1 MALYHFSV
9 KAISRADGR
18 SAVACA
24 AYRSGEKLTCE
35 YYGKE
40 QDYTRKTGVEFTNIY
55 APENTKSVLLDRNQ
69 LWNSVEKTER
79 KKNALL
85 AREFEIAFPSELNA
99 VQRKKMLDELCQNL
113 VKKHGVI
120 VDAAIHA
127 PHTDGGSD
135 ERNYHAH
142 IMFTTRAIDPQTG
155 DFSANKYRDFS
166 RDSGTKT
173 VKHWRESFADLTNKH
188 LEKAGYDVRV
198 DHRSYRDQGI
208 ELEAT
213 QHEGPKV
220 TQLRRRGIE
229 TKISVSNDLIKQS
242 NAERIEAPRLLKGLQ
257 QEIFASE
264 KIVSS
269 LKNERDELNLKMNKI
284 KLVEAQERVQSF
296 KKIYDAFQKEIDN
309 DASIFE
315 NVKTVR
321 EHDYHRK
328 SQQYIAD
335 LDFLIENGITP
346 KAKGILGV
354 LGVSQLIEKDRV
366 LNDLSVMSD
375 LSKRYS
381 QEEANRKRKE
391 AAERTAQARAL
402 QEEANRKRKE
412 AAERTAQAR
421 ALQEAADRSA
431 KSQKEISD
439 FQNNVHELSRKAGY
453 PNDFFSEKFRFF
465 SFYRNTYD
473 IFSEIGAVQKDDKQA
488 YSKLVIERYEK
499 IRDDFTEER
508 AHTHR
513 GRCPG
518 KDAFQDLYKLI
529 QADKKIAQSFDMN
542 VFERI
547 IKIEKSVKN
556 YENFLYN
563 QEHSASP
570 KSTLEHSPVLAKK
583 IDHDNQFRP

>member
-18 SAVACA
+18 SVVACA
-24 AYRSGEKLTCE
+24 AYRSGEKLDCE
-35 YYGKE
+35 FYGKV
-40 QDYTRKTGVEFTNIY
+40 QDYTRKSGVEFTNIY
-55 APENTKSVLLDRNQ
+55 APENTKEKLLDRQN
-69 LWNSVEKTER
+69 LWNSVEKVER
-79 KKNALL
+79 KKNAVL
-85 AREFEIAFPSELNA
+85 AREFEIAFPNELNA
-99 VQRKKMLDELCQNL
+99 QQRKKMLDELCQNL

-142 IMFTTRAIDPQTG
+142 IMFTTRAIDPQNG
-155 DFSANKYRDFS
+155 EFSAKKYRDFS

-173 VKHWRESFADLTNKH
+173 VCHWRESFADLTNKH

-198 DHRSYRDQGI
+198 DHRSYKDRGI
-208 ELEAT
+208 QLEAT
-213 QHEGPKV
+213 RHEGYEV
-220 TQLRRRGIE
+220 TQLRRMGVE
-229 TKISVSNDLIKQS
+229 TEISVSNDLIKQ
-242 NAERIEAPRLLKGLQ
+242 NNFERMQDPKLLKGLE

-269 LKNERDELNLKMNKI
+269 LKNERDELNIKMNKI
-284 KLVEAQERVQSF
+284 KLVEAHKRVKNFKADFDTFHDEIKNSMPLKEQLQIVEEHDIYNKSKQYLKDIEFLKSQNKKPKTKGLLGTFGFSQPITCERVQN
-296 KKIYDAFQKEIDN
+296 I
-309 DASIFE
+309 
-315 NVKTVR
+315 VGV
-321 EHDYHRK
+321 
-328 SQQYIAD
+328 
-335 LDFLIENGITP
+335 IENIQVRNSR
-346 KAKGILGV
+346 A
-354 LGVSQLIEKDRV
+354 D
-366 LNDLSVMSD
+366 
-375 LSKRYS
+375 
-381 QEEANRKRKE
+381 ANRKRT
-391 AAERTAQARAL
+391 AQAQAQAERTAQAKAL
-402 QEEANRKRKE
+402 QEETDQN
-412 AAERTAQAR
+412 
-421 ALQEAADRSA
+421 A
-431 KSQKEISD
+431 KAQKEIGD
-439 FQNNVHELSRKAGY
+439 FQKNVHELTRKAGY

-570 KSTLEHSPVLAKK
+570 KSTLEHSRAPAKNL
-583 IDHDNQFRP
+583 DHDNQFKL

>member
-18 SAVACA
+18 SVVACA
-24 AYRSGEKLTCE
+24 AYRAGEKLTCE

-40 QDYTRKTGVEFTNIY
+40 QDYTKKTGVEFTNIY

-99 VQRKKMLDELCQNL
+99 QQRKKMLDELCQNL

-155 DFSANKYRDFS
+155 NFSAKKYRDFS

-173 VKHWRESFADLTNKH
+173 VCHWRESFADLTNQH

-198 DHRSYRDQGI
+198 DHRSYKDQKNG
-208 ELEAT
+208 LEAT
-213 QHEGPKV
+213 KHEGYEV
-220 TQLRRRGIE
+220 TQLRRMGVE
-229 TKISVSNDLIKQS
+229 TEISVSNDLIKQ
-242 NAERIEAPRLLKGLQ
+242 NNFERTQDPQLLKGLE

-264 KIVSS
+264 KIVSA
-269 LKNERDELNLKMNKI
+269 LKNERDELNVKINKNN
-284 KLVEAQERVQSF
+284 LVEAQERVQNFREIHIAFHESIN
-296 KKIYDAFQKEIDN
+296 KDAPTADQL
-309 DASIFE
+309 
-315 NVKTVR
+315 KTVI
-321 EHDYHRK
+321 EHDFQRK
-328 SQQYIAD
+328 SEQYIKD
-335 LDFLIENGITP
+335 LEYLKEHDITP
-346 KAKGILGV
+346 KPKGLFGRFIAPP
-354 LGVSQLIEKDRV
+354 IEKDEV
-366 LNDLSVMSD
+366 LHNLGVIRR
-375 LSKRYS
+375 LKK
-381 QEEANRKRKE
+381 EEAERKAKIENDRK
-391 AAERTAQARAL
+391 AQAKAL
-402 QEEANRKRKE
+402 QEEA
-412 AAERTAQAR
+412 
-421 ALQEAADRSA
+421 DRSA
-431 KSQKEISD
+431 KLQKEISD
-439 FQNNVHELSRKAGY
+439 FQKNVGELSRKAGY

-473 IFSEIGAVQKDDKQA
+473 IFSELGAVQKSDKQS
-488 YSKLVIERYEK
+488 YSKLVSERYEK
-499 IRDDFTEER
+499 IQNDFTDER

-529 QADKKIAQSFDMN
+529 QADKKIAQSFDTTM
-542 VFERI
+542 FERI
-547 IKIEKSVKN
+547 RKVEKSVKN
-556 YENFLYN
+556 YENLLYN
-563 QEHSASP
+563 REHSASP
-570 KSTLEHSPVLAKK
+570 KTSLEHSPAPAKK
-583 IDHDNQFRP
+583 LDHDNQFKL

>member
-1 MALYHFSV
+1 MAIYHFSV

-18 SAVACA
+18 SVVACA
-24 AYRSGEKLTCE
+24 AYRSGEKLDCE
-35 YYGKE
+35 FYGKV

-55 APENTKSVLLDRNQ
+55 APDNTKEKLLDRQN
-69 LWNSVEKTER
+69 LWNAVEKVER

-85 AREFEIAFPSELNA
+85 AREFEIAFPNELNA
-99 VQRKKMLDELCQNL
+99 EQRKKMLDELCQNL

-127 PHTDGGSD
+127 PHADGGSD

-142 IMFTTRAIDPQTG
+142 IMFTTRAIDSQTG
-155 DFSANKYRDFS
+155 DFSAKKYRDFS

-173 VKHWRESFADLTNKH
+173 VCHWRESFADLTNKH

-213 QHEGPKV
+213 RHEGYEV

-229 TKISVSNDLIKQS
+229 TEISVSNDLIKQ
-242 NAERIEAPRLLKGLQ
+242 NNFERMQDPKLLKGLE
-257 QEIFASE
+257 QEILVSE
-264 KIVSS
+264 KIVST
-269 LKNERDELNLKMNKI
+269 LKNERDELNIKMNKI
-284 KLVEAQERVQSF
+284 NLVEAQERVRDF
-296 KKIYDAFQKEIDN
+296 KKIHYAFHDEIDN
-309 DASIFE
+309 DGSILE
-315 NVKTVR
+315 NVETVR
-321 EHDYHRK
+321 KHDYHRK

-335 LDFLIENGITP
+335 LDFLITNGITP
-346 KAKGILGV
+346 KAKGVLGL

-375 LSKRYS
+375 LSQRYS

-402 QEEANRKRKE
+402 QEEA
-412 AAERTAQAR
+412 
-421 ALQEAADRSA
+421 DRSA

-439 FQNNVHELSRKAGY
+439 FQKNVGELSRKAGY

-473 IFSEIGAVQKDDKQA
+473 IFSELGAVQKSDKQS
-488 YSKLVIERYEK
+488 YSKLVSERYEK
-499 IRDDFTEER
+499 IQNDFTDER

-529 QADKKIAQSFDMN
+529 QADKKIAQSFDTTM
-542 VFERI
+542 FERI
-547 IKIEKSVKN
+547 RKVEKSVKN
-556 YENFLYN
+556 YENLLYN
-563 QEHSASP
+563 REHSASP
-570 KSTLEHSPVLAKK
+570 KTSLEHSPAPAKK
-583 IDHDNQFRP
+583 LDHDNQFKP

>member
-18 SAVACA
+18 SVVACA
-24 AYRSGEKLTCE
+24 AYRSGEKLDCE
-35 YYGKE
+35 FYGKV
-40 QDYTRKTGVEFTNIY
+40 QDYTRKSGVEFTNIY
-55 APENTKSVLLDRNQ
+55 APENTKEKLLDRQN
-69 LWNSVEKTER
+69 LWNSVEKVER
-79 KKNALL
+79 KKNAVL
-85 AREFEIAFPSELNA
+85 AREFEIAFPNELNA
-99 VQRKKMLDELCQNL
+99 QQRKKMLDELCQNL

-142 IMFTTRAIDPQTG
+142 IMFTTRAIDPQNG
-155 DFSANKYRDFS
+155 EFSAKKYRDFS

-173 VKHWRESFADLTNKH
+173 VCHWRESFADLTNKH

-198 DHRSYRDQGI
+198 DHRSYKDRGI
-208 ELEAT
+208 QLEAT
-213 QHEGPKV
+213 RHEGYEV
-220 TQLRRRGIE
+220 TQLRRMGVE
-229 TKISVSNDLIKQS
+229 TEISVSNDLIKQ
-242 NAERIEAPRLLKGLQ
+242 NNFERMQDPKLLKGLE

-269 LKNERDELNLKMNKI
+269 LKNERDELNIKMNKI
-284 KLVEAQERVQSF
+284 KLVEAHKRVKNFKADFDTFHDEIKNSMPLKEQLQIVEEHDIYNKSKQYLKDIEFLKSQNKKPKTKGLLGTFGFSQPITCERVQN
-296 KKIYDAFQKEIDN
+296 I
-309 DASIFE
+309 
-315 NVKTVR
+315 VGV
-321 EHDYHRK
+321 
-328 SQQYIAD
+328 
-335 LDFLIENGITP
+335 IENIQVRNSR
-346 KAKGILGV
+346 A
-354 LGVSQLIEKDRV
+354 D
-366 LNDLSVMSD
+366 
-375 LSKRYS
+375 
-381 QEEANRKRKE
+381 ANRKRT
-391 AAERTAQARAL
+391 AQAQAQAERTAQAKAL
-402 QEEANRKRKE
+402 QEETDQN
-412 AAERTAQAR
+412 
-421 ALQEAADRSA
+421 A
-431 KSQKEISD
+431 KAQKEIGD
-439 FQNNVHELSRKAGY
+439 FQKNVHELTRKAGY

-513 GRCPG
+513 GHCPS
-518 KDAFQDLYKLI
+518 KQTFKDLYTLI
-529 QADKKIAQSFDMN
+529 HADKKVAQSFDTTM
-542 VFERI
+542 FERI

-570 KSTLEHSPVLAKK
+570 KSTLEHSRAPAKNL
-583 IDHDNQFRP
+583 DHDNQFKL

>member
-18 SAVACA
+18 SVVACA
-24 AYRSGEKLTCE
+24 AYRAGEKLTCE

-40 QDYTRKTGVEFTNIY
+40 QDYTKKTGVEFTNIY

-99 VQRKKMLDELCQNL
+99 QQRKKMLDELCQNL

-155 DFSANKYRDFS
+155 NFSAKKYRDFS

-173 VKHWRESFADLTNKH
+173 VCHWRESFADLTNQH

-198 DHRSYRDQGI
+198 DHRSYKDQKNG
-208 ELEAT
+208 LEAT
-213 QHEGPKV
+213 KHEGYEV
-220 TQLRRRGIE
+220 TQLRRMGVE
-229 TKISVSNDLIKQS
+229 TEISVSNDLIKQ
-242 NAERIEAPRLLKGLQ
+242 NNFERTQDPQLLKGLE

-264 KIVSS
+264 KIVSA
-269 LKNERDELNLKMNKI
+269 LKNERDELNVKINKNN
-284 KLVEAQERVQSF
+284 LVEAQERVQNFREIHIAFHESIN
-296 KKIYDAFQKEIDN
+296 KDAPTADQL
-309 DASIFE
+309 
-315 NVKTVR
+315 KTVI
-321 EHDYHRK
+321 EHDFQRK
-328 SQQYIAD
+328 SEQYIKD
-335 LDFLIENGITP
+335 LEYLKEHDITP
-346 KAKGILGV
+346 KPKGLFGRFIAP
-354 LGVSQLIEKDRV
+354 LIEKDEV
-366 LNDLSVMSD
+366 LHNLGVIRR
-375 LSKRYS
+375 LKK
-381 QEEANRKRKE
+381 EEAERKAKIENDRK
-391 AAERTAQARAL
+391 AQAKAL
-402 QEEANRKRKE
+402 QEEA
-412 AAERTAQAR
+412 
-421 ALQEAADRSA
+421 DRSA
-431 KSQKEISD
+431 KLQKEISD
-439 FQNNVHELSRKAGY
+439 FQKNVGELSRKAGY

-465 SFYRNTYD
+465 SFYINTYD
-473 IFSEIGAVQKDDKQA
+473 IFSELGAVQKSDKQS
-488 YSKLVIERYEK
+488 YSKLVSERYEK
-499 IRDDFTEER
+499 IQNDFTDER

-529 QADKKIAQSFDMN
+529 QADKKIAQSFDTTM
-542 VFERI
+542 FERI
-547 IKIEKSVKN
+547 RKVEKSVKN
-556 YENFLYN
+556 YENLLYN
-563 QEHSASP
+563 REHSASP
-570 KSTLEHSPVLAKK
+570 KTSLEHSPAPAKK
-583 IDHDNQFRP
+583 LDHDNQFKP

>member
-18 SAVACA
+18 SVVACA

-40 QDYTRKTGVEFTNIY
+40 QDYTRKTGVELSQIY
-55 APENTKSVLLDRNQ
+55 APENTKSVLLDRSQ
-69 LWNSVEKTER
+69 LWNAVEKTER

-99 VQRKKMLDELCQNL
+99 QQRKKMLDELCQNL

-127 PHTDGGSD
+127 PHKDGGSD

-155 DFSANKYRDFS
+155 NFSTKKYRDFS

-173 VKHWRESFADLTNKH
+173 VKHWRESFADLTNDH
-188 LEKAGYDVRV
+188 LEKAGFAVRV
-198 DHRSYRDQGI
+198 DHRSYKDQKNG
-208 ELEAT
+208 LEAT
-213 QHEGPKV
+213 AHEGPKA
-220 TQLRRRGIE
+220 TQLRRMGVE
-229 TKISVSNDLIKQS
+229 TEIVLRNEEIKQR
-242 NAERIEAPRLLKGLQ
+242 NAERIEAPRLLKGLE

-269 LKNERDELNLKMNKI
+269 LKNERDELNIKMNKI
-284 KLVEAQERVQSF
+284 KLVEAHKRVKNFKADFDTFHDEIKNSMPLKEQLQIVEEHDIYNKSKQYLKDIEFLKSQNKKPKTKGLLGTFGFSQPITCERVQN
-296 KKIYDAFQKEIDN
+296 I
-309 DASIFE
+309 
-315 NVKTVR
+315 VGV
-321 EHDYHRK
+321 
-328 SQQYIAD
+328 
-335 LDFLIENGITP
+335 IENIQVRNSR
-346 KAKGILGV
+346 A
-354 LGVSQLIEKDRV
+354 D
-366 LNDLSVMSD
+366 
-375 LSKRYS
+375 
-381 QEEANRKRKE
+381 ANRKRT
-391 AAERTAQARAL
+391 AQAERTAQAKAL
-402 QEEANRKRKE
+402 QEETDQN
-412 AAERTAQAR
+412 
-421 ALQEAADRSA
+421 A
-431 KSQKEISD
+431 KAQKEIGD
-439 FQNNVHELSRKAGY
+439 FQKNVHELTRKAGY

-473 IFSEIGAVQKDDKQA
+473 IFSEIGAVQKGDKQA

-499 IRDDFTEER
+499 IWDDFTEER

-518 KDAFQDLYKLI
+518 REAFQDLYKLI
-529 QADKKIAQSFDMN
+529 QADKKIAQSFDMT

-570 KSTLEHSPVLAKK
+570 KSTLEHSRAPAKNL
-583 IDHDNQFRP
+583 DHDNQFKL

>member
-1 MALYHFSV
+1 MAIYHFSV

-18 SAVACA
+18 SVVACA
-24 AYRSGEKLTCE
+24 AYRSGQKLVCD

-40 QDYTRKTGVEFTNIY
+40 QDYTKKTGVEFTNIY
-55 APENTKSVLLDRNQ
+55 APENTKEKLLDRQN
-69 LWNSVEKTER
+69 LWNAVEKVER

-99 VQRKKMLDELCQNL
+99 QQRKKMLDELCQNL

-142 IMFTTRAIDPQTG
+142 IMFTTRAIDPQNG
-155 DFSANKYRDFS
+155 EFSAKKYRDFS

-173 VKHWRESFADLTNKH
+173 VCHWRESFADLTNKH

-198 DHRSYRDQGI
+198 DHRSYKDRGI
-208 ELEAT
+208 QLEAT
-213 QHEGPKV
+213 RHEGYEV
-220 TQLRRRGIE
+220 TQLRRMGVE
-229 TKISVSNDLIKQS
+229 TEISVSNDLIKQ
-242 NAERIEAPRLLKGLQ
+242 NNFERMQDPKLLKGLE

-269 LKNERDELNLKMNKI
+269 LKNERDELNIKMNKI
-284 KLVEAQERVQSF
+284 KLVEAHKRVKNFKADFDTFHDEIKNSMPLKEQLQIVEEHDIYNKSKQYLKDIEFLKSQNKKPKTKGLLGTFGFSQPITCERVQN
-296 KKIYDAFQKEIDN
+296 I
-309 DASIFE
+309 
-315 NVKTVR
+315 VGV
-321 EHDYHRK
+321 
-328 SQQYIAD
+328 
-335 LDFLIENGITP
+335 IENIQVRNSR
-346 KAKGILGV
+346 A
-354 LGVSQLIEKDRV
+354 D
-366 LNDLSVMSD
+366 
-375 LSKRYS
+375 
-381 QEEANRKRKE
+381 ANRKRT
-391 AAERTAQARAL
+391 AQAQAQAERTAQAKAL
-402 QEEANRKRKE
+402 QEETDQN
-412 AAERTAQAR
+412 
-421 ALQEAADRSA
+421 A
-431 KSQKEISD
+431 KAQKEIGD
-439 FQNNVHELSRKAGY
+439 FQKNVHELTRKAGY

-570 KSTLEHSPVLAKK
+570 KSTLEHSRAPAKNL
-583 IDHDNQFRP
+583 DHDNQFKL

>member
-18 SAVACA
+18 SVVACA
-24 AYRSGEKLTCE
+24 AYRAGEKLTCE

-40 QDYTRKTGVEFTNIY
+40 QDYTKKTGVEFTNIY

-69 LWNSVEKTER
+69 LWNSVEKVER

-99 VQRKKMLDELCQNL
+99 QQRKKMLDELCQNL

-127 PHTDGGSD
+127 PHKDGGSD

-142 IMFTTRAIDPQTG
+142 IMFTTRAIDPHTG
-155 DFSANKYRDFS
+155 EFSAKKYRDFS

-173 VKHWRESFADLTNKH
+173 VCHWRESFADLTNRH

-213 QHEGPKV
+213 VHEGPKA
-220 TQLRRRGIE
+220 TQLRRMGVE
-229 TKISVSNDLIKQS
+229 TEIVLRNELIKQR
-242 NAERIEAPRLLKGLQ
+242 NAERIEAPRMLKGLE

-264 KIVSS
+264 KIVST
-269 LKNERDELNLKMNKI
+269 LKNERDELNIKMNKI
-284 KLVEAQERVQSF
+284 NLVEAQERVQSF
-296 KKIYDAFQKEIDN
+296 KKIFDAFHNAIDN
-309 DASIFE
+309 DGSILE

-321 EHDYHRK
+321 EYDFHRK

-335 LDFLIENGITP
+335 LDFLTEQGITP
-346 KAKGILGV
+346 KAKGILGT
-354 LGVSQLIEKDRV
+354 LRVSQLIKKDRV

-375 LSKRYS
+375 LSKQYS
-381 QEEANRKRKE
+381 KE
-391 AAERTAQARAL
+391 KAEYKAKIESDRRAQAKAL
-402 QEEANRKRKE
+402 QEE
-412 AAERTAQAR
+412 
-421 ALQEAADRSA
+421 ADRSA

-439 FQNNVHELSRKAGY
+439 FQKNVGELSRKAGY
-453 PNDFFSEKFRFF
+453 PNDFFSEKFSFF

-488 YSKLVIERYEK
+488 YSKLVIERYKK